1 MKINVICPRE
11 NEQCVTDANILIF
24 LFRKIKHKIEPIFVH
39 INSFKCEYASINIF
53 IGAINPVLIG
63 YAKTNVLLFSGDV
76 YPKANTP
83 MLRHM
88 NYIFTKTSEITQL
101 LQNSVQANKL
111 SNIGWRSTDLR
122 QSFDT
127 NIDYKQA
134 LLFCHNT
141 NDSAQYQKIIN
152 AWNNSEVLASSEI
165 TLNIVNF
172 ELCRMKESD
181 ITSPTI
187 KIQKNID
194 QSKFESIF
202 NQFGVHI
209 CLDKTYHYSHY
220 LNQSMLCKSV
230 IIVPDNECRSFAT
243 GDYTFVVNGTKSRHK
258 KLYGSSFN
266 FSESSFIDRINEI
279 SRLSYN
285 TLANLGNVARTDA
298 LKNHSLNDH
307 LFKES
312 MTKIIKESL
321 SKAKQTTLS
330 NYEQD
335 KVLNTDLPS
344 VSIVTLTHNRKKFF
358 NLAILNYNQIDYP
371 KDKLEWIVYDSSND
385 ENNVED
391 MLPVEAKRSKYNIK
405 YIKSIGKVETIGTS
419 RNNAIKECSNDIVM
433 FFDDDDY
440 YPESSVKKRICPF
453 LIDKNITI
461 VSCSALG
468 CFEINKYLSFVDY
481 PKYLEAQGAKKYK
494 IATLAIKRSIL
505 GLNLCED
512 SSINEFNTF
521 LSVHCQKIGEISWEG
536 VIVSLVH
543 SQNTT
548 WRPIP
553 QEVLQNQNNP
563 NYKKECEFS
572 FGPKMFKF
580 LTELDISDEKL
591 KEREEIKRKKLEE
604 LQTQEKARSQPT
616 ETETNGDTETN
627 ADTDMNPPEAIKEI

>member
-24 LFRKIKHKIEPIFVH
+24 LFRKIKHKIEPVFVH

-63 YAKTNVLLFSGDV
+63 YAKTNMLLFSGDIF
-76 YPKANTP
+76 PKANTSI
-83 MLRHM
+83 LRHM
-88 NYIFTKTSEITQL
+88 NYIFTKTCDISQF
-101 LQNSVQANKL
+101 LQNSVQADKL
-111 SNIGWRSTDLR
+111 INIGWRSTDLR

-134 LLFCHNT
+134 LLFCHNI

-152 AWNNSEVLASSEI
+152 AWNNSDTLATSDI

-172 ELCRMKESD
+172 ELCKMKESD
-181 ITSPTI
+181 ITSPN
-187 KIQKNID
+187 IQILKNID

-202 NQFGVHI
+202 NQFGIHI

-230 IIVPDNECRSFAT
+230 ILVPDNECRTFAK
-243 GDYTFVVNGTKSRHK
+243 GDYTFVVSGTKSRHK

-279 SRLSYN
+279 SRLSYD
-285 TLANLGNVARTDA
+285 TLANLGNEARTDA

-307 LFKES
+307 HFKES
-312 MTKIIKESL
+312 MTSIIKESL
-321 SKAKQTTLS
+321 SKAKQTTLT
-330 NYEQD
+330 NYEQE

-344 VSIVTLTHNRKKFF
+344 ISIVTLTHNRKKFF

-371 KDKLEWIVYDSSND
+371 KDKLEWIVYDSSNED
-385 ENNVED
+385 NKVED
-391 MLPVEAKRSKYNIK
+391 MLPIESKRAKYNIK
-405 YIKSIGKVETIGTS
+405 YIRTEGIETIGTS
-419 RNNAIKECSNDIVM
+419 RNKAIKECSNEVVM

-453 LIDKNITI
+453 LIDKNLTI
-461 VSCSALG
+461 VGCSAIG

-481 PKYLEAQGAKKYK
+481 PRYLEAQGAKKYK

-505 GLNLCED
+505 GDDPCDD
-512 SSINEFNTF
+512 SSINEFNTL
-521 LSVHCQKIGEISWEG
+521 LSAHCRKIGTISWEG

-548 WRPIP
+548 WRPVP
-553 QEVLQNQNNP
+553 QEVLQNQHNP

-591 KEREEIKRKKLEE
+591 KEREEIKRKKIEE
-604 LQTQEKARSQPT
+604 LQSQEKARSQPQ
-616 ETETNGDTETN
+616 
-627 ADTDMNPPEAIKEI
+627 PENIDSSDAPLEASSEAN